1 MGDGLHVWVYILRC
15 ADGSYYVGSTKR
27 DEPEEREWEHNAG
40 LVEGYTS
47 RRRPVT
53 LVYAERYDKLID
65 GFARERQLKRW
76 SRAKKEALMAQDWRR
91 LAELARG
98 RDRATEAVPR
108 PRGSTSSP

>member
-1 MGDGLHVWVYILRC
+1 M
-15 ADGSYYVGSTKR
+15 
-27 DEPEEREWEHNAG
+27 EHNAG

-76 SRAKKEALMAQDWRR
+76 SRAKKEALMAQDWKR
-91 LAELARG
+91 LADLARG
-98 RDRATEAVPR
+98 SRSAIDTVPR